1 MTIEADPGH
10 PRLREALAALPERR
24 EPARDLWP
32 DIAARLPARAAPAS
46 RPMPARMRRW
56 PWLFAAAAS
65 LAVVLLVPA
74 LLRPPVPTGQ
84 SAAMADD
91 PALLLLD
98 AYATVLAAETAA
110 GASDAVLMPAGH
122 AGIRGAVRELDQ
134 ATAALAAA
142 LRSEPDSQLLR
153 RLLHQTL
160 QQRAALARQ
169 ALDA

>member
-65 LAVVLLVPA
+65 LAVVLLVPE
-74 LLRPPVPTGQ
+74 RRI
-84 SAAMADD
+84 SD
-91 PALLLLD
+91 
-98 AYATVLAAETAA
+98 VLHE
-110 GASDAVLMPAGH
+110 
-122 AGIRGAVRELDQ
+122 
-134 ATAALAAA
+134 
-142 LRSEPDSQLLR
+142 
-153 RLLHQTL
+153 
-160 QQRAALARQ
+160 RAAQKA
-169 ALDA
+169 DAHLNAVDQTMRLEDQQTVDAKRRKRLRAELIEQLMAHPKQLWDHG